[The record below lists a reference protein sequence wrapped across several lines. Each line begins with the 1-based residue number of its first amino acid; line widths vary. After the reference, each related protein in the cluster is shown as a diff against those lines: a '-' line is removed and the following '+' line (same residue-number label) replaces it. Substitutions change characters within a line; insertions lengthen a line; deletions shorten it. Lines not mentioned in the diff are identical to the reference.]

1 MTDFNKAIQKYA
13 LDCGISIKEATEDA
27 ERTIQNTMLIE
38 KVNRNFAESSWI
50 EDVLDTDV
58 SAMKKMEQK
67 AKENKTAKPQAR
79 AVSAYGQTRTRTHV
93 QNDEKRAIMAQINN
107 ILTQTDAISAQNVC
121 VVNLEREISFTI
133 GANEYSIVLTQ
144 HRKAKKA

>member
-27 ERTIQNTMLIE
+27 ERTIQNTMLVE

-79 AVSAYGQTRTRTHV
+79 VVSAYGQTRTRTHG

-144 HRKAKKA
+144 HRKAKKT

>member
-1 MTDFNKAIQKYA
+1 MTDFDKAIQKYA

-79 AVSAYGQTRTRTHV
+79 AVSVYGQTRTRTHV

-107 ILTQTDAISAQNVC
+107 ILTQTDTISAQNVH
-121 VVNLEREISFTI
+121 VLNLEREISFTI

-144 HRKAKKA
+144 HRKAKKT

>member
-27 ERTIQNTMLIE
+27 ERTIQNTMLVE

-79 AVSAYGQTRTRTHV
+79 AVSAYGQARTRTHV

-107 ILTQTDAISAQNVC
+107 ILTQTDAISAQNVH
-121 VVNLEREISFTI
+121 VVNLEREISFVI

-144 HRKAKKA
+144 HRKAKKT

>member
-27 ERTIQNTMLIE
+27 ERTIQNTMLVE

-79 AVSAYGQTRTRTHV
+79 AVSAYGQARARTHV

-107 ILTQTDAISAQNVC
+107 ILTQTDAISAQNVH

-144 HRKAKKA
+144 HRKAKKT